1 MAGAISLRV
10 LRGEGRAAE
19 SLAEDRRDGEAALA
33 AVASPLPAA
42 VAPAAGPAGHGS
54 ATAAQ
59 AQPADA
65 AVASTAAFA
74 AAGTAAAELL
84 STTLQAAPARAAGGH
99 AAAAVPPAPG
109 RLAGALRR
117 QLPGLLLGLVS
128 IGLLIGFWYLA
139 TAYRWNF
146 YIRFTNVP
154 TPGEVFSGLLAL
166 AGDGKFLTNIGISLQ
181 RILLGFAF
189 ATVLGVVFGLLCG
202 RYLMLRRLL
211 FPALEVLR
219 PIPAIAWVP
228 ISIMLWPSTESSIV
242 FITFLGAF
250 FPILLNTL
258 HGVAAVDAVL
268 LRAARCLG
276 AGEAS
281 LLARVILPAALS
293 HIFTGLAVGMG
304 VAWVSLIAA
313 EMISG
318 QFGVGYFTWEAY
330 SLIEYP
336 HIVIGMLV
344 IGVLGLAC
352 SGAIRLLSRIAMP
365 WQSLGGKEG
374 AP

>member
-1 MAGAISLRV
+1 MAA
-10 LRGEGRAAE
+10 
-19 SLAEDRRDGEAALA
+19 
-33 AVASPLPAA
+33 ASP
-42 VAPAAGPAGHGS
+42 AG
-54 ATAAQ
+54 
-59 AQPADA
+59 
-65 AVASTAAFA
+65 
-74 AAGTAAAELL
+74 
-84 STTLQAAPARAAGGH
+84 
-99 AAAAVPPAPG
+99 G
-109 RLAGALRR
+109 RLAAALRR

-128 IGLLIGFWYLA
+128 IGLLVGFWYLA

-154 TPGEVFSGLLAL
+154 TPGEVFSELVAL

-281 LLARVILPAALS
+281 LLARVILPAALP

-365 WQSLGGKEG
+365 WQSLGGREG